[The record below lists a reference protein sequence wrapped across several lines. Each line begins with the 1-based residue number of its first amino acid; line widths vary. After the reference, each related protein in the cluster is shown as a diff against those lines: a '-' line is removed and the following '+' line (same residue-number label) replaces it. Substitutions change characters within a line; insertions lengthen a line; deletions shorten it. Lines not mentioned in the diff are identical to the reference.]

1 MSENDY
7 INFVKEHIQS
17 DKILYKTKPEY
28 RENVKILLE
37 KKKKIIEQNSIF
49 ARFKTK
55 LYQQKNSKIS

>member
-7 INFVKEHIQS
+7 VGFVKEHIQS

-37 KKKKIIEQNSIF
+37 KNNRAK
-49 ARFKTK
+49 
-55 LYQQKNSKIS
+55 